1 MTEHNIIGKRIAG
14 RNREER
20 VFHTLSLELWK
31 DPGGSEKPGKNDA
44 GSQTMSSEE

>member
-20 VFHTLSLELWK
+20 DFHTLSLELWK
-31 DPGGSEKPGKNDA
+31 DPGGSEKPRKNDA
-44 GSQTMSSEE
+44 GGQKMSSE